1 MPSASVNAAVV
12 HPVMPASRAEVVQV
26 EVDAGR
32 MLLGRSPAMR
42 RLWDQIQRIAPADV
56 SVLITGETGTGKE
69 LVARIL
75 HRLSARARHELVA
88 LDCNAVAPGT
98 IESELFGH
106 ERGAFTGADAQR
118 AGVFEQADGAT
129 LFLDEIGN
137 LPLDAQAKLL
147 RVLQER
153 EFRRLGGARLVRSDF
168 RLITA
173 TNVDLGASVRRGTF
187 RDDLFHR
194 LKVVQLHL
202 RPLRERREDIAL
214 LVSHFITHKRQRLR
228 RSVCRVT
235 HPALD
240 QLCSYDWPGNVRELE
255 NVVAT
260 AMLECDGESIEP
272 IHLHFEGGAAPAGL
286 PPQDLD
292 ATFREARQHAMES
305 FERLYL
311 LGQLR
316 RFRGRIMDVAHHAGV
331 TTKHVRELMRRHGID
346 RRDFRPPL
354 RRSSV
359 RRPPPGR

>member
-1 MPSASVNAAVV
+1 
-12 HPVMPASRAEVVQV
+12 MPASHAEVVQV

-32 MLLGRSPAMR
+32 MLLGRSAAIR
-42 RLWDQIQRIAPADV
+42 RLWAQMQRIAPTDV

-75 HRLSARARHELVA
+75 KRLSPRATSELVA

-98 IESELFGH
+98 LESELFGH

-118 AGVFEQADGAT
+118 VGVFELADGAT

-153 EFRRLGGARLVRSDF
+153 EFRRLGGSRLVRSDF

-173 TNVDLGASVRRGTF
+173 TNVDLGAAVRRGSF

-194 LKVVQLHL
+194 LKVVQVHVP
-202 RPLRERREDIAL
+202 PLRERREDIPL
-214 LVSHFITHKRQRLR
+214 LVSHFITRKRQRLR
-228 RSVCRVT
+228 RRVCRVA
-235 HPALD
+235 HPAID
-240 QLCSYDWPGNVRELE
+240 QLCTYDWPGNVRELE
-255 NVVAT
+255 NVVEM

-272 IHLHFEGGAAPAGL
+272 GHLHFEAGAAPPGL
-286 PPQDLD
+286 PVDDLD
-292 ATFREARQHAMES
+292 VTLREARQHALQA

-316 RFRGRIMDVAHHAGV
+316 RFRGRITDVARHAGV

-359 RRPPPGR
+359 RRPPTP